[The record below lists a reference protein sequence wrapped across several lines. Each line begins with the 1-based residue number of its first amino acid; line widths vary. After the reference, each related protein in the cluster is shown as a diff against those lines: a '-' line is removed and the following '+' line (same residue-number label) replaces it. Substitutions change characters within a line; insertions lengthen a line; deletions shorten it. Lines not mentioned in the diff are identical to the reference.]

1 MINNLRKNMKRI
13 ICKVLAYISVLMMP
27 LFIATSC
34 SDVDESVN
42 DSNVNKPS
50 VTVVSVGQCLGGNT
64 RSVSSADNNLPVL
77 NFRDYA
83 SLSQTLV
90 QLKA

>member
-1 MINNLRKNMKRI
+1 
-13 ICKVLAYISVLMMP
+13 MP

-64 RSVSSADNNLPVL
+64 RSVSNADNNLQVL
-77 NFRDYA
+77 NFRDSA

-90 QLKA
+90 QLKS

>member
-1 MINNLRKNMKRI
+1 MKRI

-42 DSNVNKPS
+42 DSRV
-50 VTVVSVGQCLGGNT
+50 
-64 RSVSSADNNLPVL
+64 
-77 NFRDYA
+77 
-83 SLSQTLV
+83 
-90 QLKA
+90 